1 MDLFSIANKLDLNVW
16 EKKDSPAA
24 QADIE
29 EKGKIQRI
37 MYDLRVGIRFG
48 VKMDKILNGHTVEA
62 KDGALFQRGTE
73 IIIMP
78 GPYNEICPFLEE
90 ASRFLSTGQ
99 ANAISYKGRSLV

>member
-37 MYDLRVGIRFG
+37 MYDLRVGIRVG
-48 VKMDKILNGHTVEA
+48 V
-62 KDGALFQRGTE
+62 
-73 IIIMP
+73 
-78 GPYNEICPFLEE
+78 
-90 ASRFLSTGQ
+90 
-99 ANAISYKGRSLV
+99 